1 MKMNRKRL
9 LTEFDVGGDIANFHC
24 LFCLYEMHR
33 MTEYLARSGRIPCL
47 ITDLWKFK
55 SYAEGQWKRGK
66 RKGNVCQV
74 INRAKEVV
82 LVSFYDIKGRNQKY
96 EINIH
101 LENKMQPHPLAYR
114 NLENN
119 NKSVNSTGIY
129 LCNSVDTL
137 LPSVFSL
144 QSTVLGY
151 SRKDVGEVSVA
162 SCLLEAHNLTGKTA
176 IKTWNK
182 QKRIIKY
189 TMQYSWTQHLTWQKV
204 NIQTSVEWNWIETET
219 SVVPIP
225 SGEGQSM
232 TLSRRVS
239 QRR

>member
-1 MKMNRKRL
+1 M
-9 LTEFDVGGDIANFHC
+9 
-24 LFCLYEMHR
+24 
-33 MTEYLARSGRIPCL
+33 
-47 ITDLWKFK
+47 
-55 SYAEGQWKRGK
+55 
-66 RKGNVCQV
+66 
-74 INRAKEVV
+74 
-82 LVSFYDIKGRNQKY
+82 SFYDIKGRNQKY

-119 NKSVNSTGIY
+119 NKSVNSSGIY

-176 IKTWNK
+176 LRHEINKKNHKVHDAVFLDPALDLTKSKYSNKCWMKLNWNGNQCSTNPKWWRSEYDLVQKGFTEKIKSPWAF
-182 QKRIIKY
+182 KY
-189 TMQYSWTQHLTWQKV
+189 
-204 NIQTSVEWNWIETET
+204 
-219 SVVPIP
+219 
-225 SGEGQSM
+225 G
-232 TLSRRVS
+232 
-239 QRR
+239 